1 MSTPTIIP
9 ISEKSTVRK
18 DYFLAPERLVSGN
31 PQLTLWESFVDAT
44 DNFSGG
50 VWRGEVG
57 TWNIAY
63 KKDEYCEILEG
74 RSVLTDRNGTSV
86 TVAQGDK
93 FVIPKGYTGT
103 WEVLEATKKI
113 YASYEPKNG

>member
-1 MSTPTIIP
+1 MNSQKIQTLD
-9 ISEKSTVRK
+9 EKSVNRK

-31 PQLTLWESFVDAT
+31 PQLTLWETFVDPT
-44 DNFSGG
+44 KNFSVG

-74 RSVLTDRNGTSV
+74 KSVLTDRNGTSV
-86 TVAQGDK
+86 TVAQGDR

-113 YASYEPKNG
+113 YASYEPKNA

>member
-1 MSTPTIIP
+1 MTSTKIRSID
-9 ISEKSTVRK
+9 EKSVNRR
-18 DYFLAPERLVSGN
+18 YYLLAPERLVSGN
-31 PQLTLWESFVDAT
+31 PQLSLWESFVDVT
-44 DNFSGG
+44 NNFSVGL
-50 VWRGEVG
+50 WRGEVG

-74 RSVLTDRNGTSV
+74 KSVLTDNEGNRV
-86 TVAQGDK
+86 TVTQGDR

-103 WEVLEATKKI
+103 WEVVENTKKI